1 MNQLEIFRIA
11 LSNIRANLLR
21 SAITLTII
29 ALGVMA
35 LVGIL
40 TAIDG
45 IIFSM
50 SSNFSY
56 LGANSF
62 NIQRLNSDMRS
73 HQGGRKSQES
83 EQIDYFQATSFKEKF
98 TEQGLVS
105 LSVGCT
111 NNATIKF
118 GSEKTNPTVRV
129 RAIDDNYFKVAGYE
143 IEYGRSFSP
152 QEQES
157 GSAKAIIGMEL
168 VKKLFKDKP
177 EYALLKSISVNDQK
191 YQVVGVLK
199 SKGASMNEGADRRI
213 LIPLVNGRVMYG
225 DLDYDISVKV
235 DDAVRMEAVISSAT
249 GVMRIVRGLKSFEE
263 NDFEIRKSDGIIE
276 FLKENTTKLRAA
288 AIAIG
293 LMTLLGAAIGLMN
306 IMLVSVTERTKE
318 IGIIKALGAT
328 RRNILIQFLIE
339 AVLIC
344 LIGGVLGVALA
355 IPLGNIVT
363 VLMGGPY
370 IIPWAWIILGLAVCT
385 IVGIVAG
392 LYPAVKASALDPVES
407 LRYE

>member
-1 MNQLEIFRIA
+1 M
-11 LSNIRANLLR
+11 R

-62 NIQRLNSDMRS
+62 NIQRLNTDMRS

-370 IIPWAWIILGLAVCT
+370 IIPWAWIILGLVVCT

>member
-62 NIQRLNSDMRS
+62 NIQRLNTDMRS

-199 SKGASMNEGADRRI
+199 SKGARMNEGADRRI

-370 IIPWAWIILGLAVCT
+370 IIPWAWIILGLVVCT

>member
-249 GVMRIVRGLKSFEE
+249 GVMRIVRGFKSFEE

-370 IIPWAWIILGLAVCT
+370 IIPWAWIILGFAVCT

>member
-62 NIQRLNSDMRS
+62 NIQRLNTDMRS

-370 IIPWAWIILGLAVCT
+370 IIPWAWIILGLVVCT

>member
-1 MNQLEIFRIA
+1 
-11 LSNIRANLLR
+11 
-21 SAITLTII
+21 
-29 ALGVMA
+29 
-35 LVGIL
+35 
-40 TAIDG
+40 
-45 IIFSM
+45 
-50 SSNFSY
+50 
-56 LGANSF
+56 
-62 NIQRLNSDMRS
+62 
-73 HQGGRKSQES
+73 
-83 EQIDYFQATSFKEKF
+83 
-98 TEQGLVS
+98 
-105 LSVGCT
+105 
-111 NNATIKF
+111 
-118 GSEKTNPTVRV
+118 
-129 RAIDDNYFKVAGYE
+129 
-143 IEYGRSFSP
+143 
-152 QEQES
+152 
-157 GSAKAIIGMEL
+157 L

-370 IIPWAWIILGLAVCT
+370 IIPWAWIILGLVVCT

>member
-370 IIPWAWIILGLAVCT
+370 IIPWAWIILGLVVCT

>member
-157 GSAKAIIGMEL
+157 
-168 VKKLFKDKP
+168 
-177 EYALLKSISVNDQK
+177 
-191 YQVVGVLK
+191 
-199 SKGASMNEGADRRI
+199 
-213 LIPLVNGRVMYG
+213 
-225 DLDYDISVKV
+225 
-235 DDAVRMEAVISSAT
+235 
-249 GVMRIVRGLKSFEE
+249 
-263 NDFEIRKSDGIIE
+263 
-276 FLKENTTKLRAA
+276 
-288 AIAIG
+288 
-293 LMTLLGAAIGLMN
+293 
-306 IMLVSVTERTKE
+306 
-318 IGIIKALGAT
+318 
-328 RRNILIQFLIE
+328 
-339 AVLIC
+339 
-344 LIGGVLGVALA
+344 
-355 IPLGNIVT
+355 
-363 VLMGGPY
+363 
-370 IIPWAWIILGLAVCT
+370 
-385 IVGIVAG
+385 
-392 LYPAVKASALDPVES
+392 
-407 LRYE
+407 

>member
-111 NNATIKF
+111 FDATIKF

-213 LIPLVNGRVMYG
+213 LIPLINGRVMYG

-249 GVMRIVRGLKSFEE
+249 GVMRIVRGLKSYED

>member
-62 NIQRLNSDMRS
+62 NIQRLNTDMRS

-370 IIPWAWIILGLAVCT
+370 IIPWAWIILGFAVCT

>member
-370 IIPWAWIILGLAVCT
+370 IIPWAWIILGFAVCT